1 MKHPKLTSL
10 LIVLILMVIS
20 TRALIADTYLG
31 AGINYMVSGPNPP
44 SVAVIDAKWEGEG
57 NYPWFLAI
65 NYRDDYAI
73 WDYPVDQH
81 AVFSGGK
88 RIFKLDITPDLYGYV
103 DFGLSIP
110 SELSVANS
118 SWLLFHER
126 FGLDYK
132 GVRLELS
139 HSSNAGLAPPNEGET
154 ALILSY
160 KVNF

>member
-10 LIVLILMVIS
+10 LIVIILMVIS
-20 TRALIADTYLG
+20 TRALTADTYIG
-31 AGINYMVSGPNPP
+31 TGINTMVSGPNPASIP
-44 SVAVIDAKWEGEG
+44 VFDIKWEGEDE
-57 NYPWFLAI
+57 YPWFIAI
-65 NYRDDYAI
+65 NYRNKYTI
-73 WDYPVDQH
+73 WDYPVNKH
-81 AVFSGGK
+81 AVLSGGK
-88 RIFKLDITPDLYGYV
+88 RILKLDITPDLYGYI

-132 GVRLELS
+132 GIRLELN

-160 KVNF
+160 KVSF